1 MTSKAQILFLSLV
14 VFIFNCSSESPKP
27 PMKTLSA
34 DEIKFPLPKKTS
46 QKEYTS
52 KSSIFA
58 PTMEQISAIK
68 KSLDYEGEDRWANW
82 DVKYLAEDRV
92 LLYRIALYD
101 ISNEIAMDGYID
113 LIKDISHKHAP
124 KNDCSIRLLKMG
136 KRVKSKWINAKV
148 K

>member
-1 MTSKAQILFLSLV
+1 MIKIILLIITFS
-14 VFIFNCSSESPKP
+14 CSSEEQKP
-27 PMKTLSA
+27 PIKTLSA

-92 LLYRIALYD
+92 LLYRIALYP
-101 ISNEIAMDGYID
+101 ISNEIAMNGYID
-113 LIKDISHKHAP
+113 LIKDISHKHASEY
-124 KNDCSIRLLKMG
+124 DCSIRLLKMG
-136 KRVKSKWINAKV
+136 ERVKSKWINAKV